1 MFEKIKK
8 FYALGLYTDENL
20 KIFLKAEY
28 ITQDEYEKIKLLKRE
43 VNTLVS

>member
-8 FYALGLYTDENL
+8 FYMLGLYTDENL

>member
-8 FYALGLYTDENL
+8 FYMLGLYTDENL

-28 ITQDEYEKIKLLKRE
+28 ITQDEYEKIKLLKKNI
-43 VNTLVS
+43 NTLMV